1 MDFREIPIFKKVHP
15 YYFSI
20 LMGLRFLHFLQT
32 STVCDLTVK
41 VFNPLLVRVRSFK
54 NDQYFKFLV
63 LTKVSH
69 ASHWYAPLIMLV
81 LHHVRCTIQDRTI
94 LQGQALFWGVIKIV
108 DLLTFCQC
116 LKIWPKNIFLFFVKF
131 IFFKELLLFLKLH
144 LLILM

>member
-63 LTKVSH
+63 LTIVSH
-69 ASHWYAPLIMLV
+69 ASH
-81 LHHVRCTIQDRTI
+81 
-94 LQGQALFWGVIKIV
+94 
-108 DLLTFCQC
+108 
-116 LKIWPKNIFLFFVKF
+116 
-131 IFFKELLLFLKLH
+131 
-144 LLILM
+144 